1 MQLSLQDAVNNVS
14 SVNEYI
20 KNTVAEVKQ
29 QHNMKETAATNGP
42 EGTVSKKTQVSLVL
56 LEQGMRRLHDNV
68 KNINEEYLGDI
79 DLLTLLTT
87 LVENLHAVSH
97 LKNETFTALQY
108 AQDFGTISKESI
120 KRTTKWGAKYFTHE
134 KSYYPVPISS
144 MELGD
149 VNVVKP
155 PPVVSIDPQI
165 ETAMKELVD
174 RYRPVRQR
182 TVRSETTKDKAG
194 ALPPAVYSS
203 QPSYTKVI
211 FHEDVQDD
219 SENREGIEQNTRM
232 PPSADHDHGIAGIT
246 FVDESVVA
254 VVAVADMT
262 DLPVQEDEYDTDSES
277 DVDDDTPSDITIS
290 RAGRAIRAHFRLD
303 L

>member
-20 KNTVAEVKQ
+20 KNTVAEVK

-56 LEQGMRRLHDNV
+56 LEQAGMRRLQDNV

-79 DLLTLLTT
+79 DLRTLLTT

-97 LKNETFTALQY
+97 FKNETFTALQY
-108 AQDFGTISKESI
+108 AQDFGTISKESSL

-134 KSYYPVPISS
+134 KSYYPVPKSS
-144 MELGD
+144 MELED
-149 VNVVKP
+149 VNVMKP

-194 ALPPAVYSS
+194 ALSPAVYSS
-203 QPSYTKVI
+203 QPS
-211 FHEDVQDD
+211 
-219 SENREGIEQNTRM
+219 
-232 PPSADHDHGIAGIT
+232 
-246 FVDESVVA
+246 
-254 VVAVADMT
+254 
-262 DLPVQEDEYDTDSES
+262 
-277 DVDDDTPSDITIS
+277 
-290 RAGRAIRAHFRLD
+290 IRR
-303 L
+303 

>member
-1 MQLSLQDAVNNVS
+1 MALKELS
-14 SVNEYI
+14 
-20 KNTVAEVKQ
+20 
-29 QHNMKETAATNGP
+29 P
-42 EGTVSKKTQVSLVL
+42 KKTQVSLVL
-56 LEQGMRRLHDNV
+56 LEQGMRRLQDNV
-68 KNINEEYLGDI
+68 KNINEEYFGDI
-79 DLLTLLTT
+79 DLRTLLTT

-108 AQDFGTISKESI
+108 AQDFGTISKESL

-134 KSYYPVPISS
+134 KSYYPVPKSS

-149 VNVVKP
+149 VNVMKP

-182 TVRSETTKDKAG
+182 TVRSETTKE
-194 ALPPAVYSS
+194 
-203 QPSYTKVI
+203 KVI
-211 FHEDVQDD
+211 FHEDAQDD
-219 SENREGIEQNTRM
+219 SVTENREGIEQNTRM
-232 PPSADHDHGIAGIT
+232 PLSADHDHGIAGIT

-277 DVDDDTPSDITIS
+277 DVDDDTPSDITVS